1 MPLYD
6 PTEYSRLTTDHMLN
20 IFNAFTRI
28 IQLGTLPSETTQ
40 VATTRTQVE
49 VTLPDNGELG
59 RFSKFTF
66 HGYWDTGSR
75 IEFPQISST
84 NRTSQAIVTKYFQS
98 ADVANDFVRYLK
110 SLCNTPQPASDS
122 QALEILKQIKK
133 LLDTLH
139 QQLTPK

>member
-20 IFNAFTRI
+20 IFNAFTI
-28 IQLGTLPSETTQ
+28 SILSQKLPSETTQ
-40 VATTRTQVE
+40 VAATTRTQVE

-84 NRTSQAIVTKYFQS
+84 NRTSQAIVTKYFES
-98 ADVANDFVRYLK
+98 TDAANDFDGYLE
-110 SLCNTPQPASDS
+110 SLCSTP
-122 QALEILKQIKK
+122 ALEILKQIKK
-133 LLDTLH
+133 LLDTFYE
-139 QQLTPK
+139 QLNSK